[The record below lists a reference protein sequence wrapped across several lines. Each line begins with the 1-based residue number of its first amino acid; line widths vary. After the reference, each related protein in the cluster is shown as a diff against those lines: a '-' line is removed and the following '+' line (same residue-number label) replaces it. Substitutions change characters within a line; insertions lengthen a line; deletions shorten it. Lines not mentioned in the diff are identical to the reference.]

1 MCYDYVQI
9 AIVCHNSLFWGAI
22 NFSRPLWLRPVHL
35 LRVSL
40 LKVLESN
47 FPEDPL

>member
-1 MCYDYVQI
+1 M
-9 AIVCHNSLFWGAI
+9 
-22 NFSRPLWLRPVHL
+22 RPVHL

-47 FPEDPL
+47 FPEDPLSNAADMRIPTPYN